1 MALIDTKK
9 QIEAREKL
17 ASGCAGV
24 LPSNRKLPLWTDL
37 TNPKLA
43 DVWLLKNM
51 AQNGGGFGNPGGS
64 VFGDNL
70 TGKDEYAQLS
80 RDWYQ
85 GNFFKTKSGHKVYIA
100 DSKSPD
106 CVAALSNKLFGETAG
121 VGKDYLQFHIN
132 RGDHSRLRDGGWGE
146 KFTKRMFTM
155 AGNQGPYNE
164 YAFKK
169 PIEQNGITFN
179 NWFNLLSQ
187 LDTNTRIPTT
197 MPILLTYND
206 GGIISF
212 QTIANDINN
221 FYAEYG
227 TYITLALAC
236 ALTFVTAGTTTALV
250 IGAAQQMLAGVQKL
264 TTKIANGEN
273 VNALDIMGATGG
285 ILPEGTEKYVQKA
298 LDAGQYLQ
306 NYNDPASLLKAAN
319 IIGIS
324 NKDITEVFGSVVGS
338 KGSEGLSFLLDSMKP
353 GQKIDEATLTLAV
366 LKSQNIVST
375 TAINAQTIAMAKQF
389 IDSKGGNNS
398 ALVQNVATNSL
409 NNVMN
414 GIIPNIN
421 NVSKVMIDKN
431 KATMSAEEYRS
442 WVNMATARNDLDTSL
457 PKLAYQSMIQQAIE
471 SSNANKPYVLPVD
484 IPDKYRT
491 CMAYQ
496 LMADTGVPVIDSK
509 TYTKDTTGEKG
520 KEKIKEKGKTTRK
533 RLEYS

>member
-1 MALIDTKK
+1 MPLIDAKK

-17 ASGCAGV
+17 VSGCAGV

-51 AQNGGGFGNPGGS
+51 AQSGGGFGNPGGS
-64 VFGDNL
+64 AFGDNL
-70 TGKDEYAQLS
+70 KGKDEYVQLT

-85 GNFFKTKSGHKVYIA
+85 GNFFKTKSGHTVYIA

-106 CVAALSNKLFGETAG
+106 CISALSNKLFGATAG

-132 RGDHSRLRDGGWGE
+132 RGDHDRLRGGGWGE

-164 YAFKK
+164 FAFQK

-221 FYAEYG
+221 FYKQYG
-227 TYITLALAC
+227 TYITLALAG
-236 ALTFVTAGTTTALV
+236 ALTLVTAGSTAALV
-250 IGAAQQMLAGVQKL
+250 IGAAQKMLAGVQNL
-264 TTKIANGEN
+264 TNKIASGQT
-273 VNALDIMGATGG
+273 VNATDVMGATGG
-285 ILPEGTEKYVQKA
+285 ILPAGTEKYVQKA
-298 LDAGQYLQ
+298 LDAGEYLK
-306 NYNDPASLLKAAN
+306 NYQDPTSLLKAAN
-319 IIGIS
+319 IIGVS
-324 NKDITEVFGSVVGS
+324 NKDITNIVGSVVGT
-338 KGSEGLSFLLDSMKP
+338 KGSEGLSFLLDSVQS
-353 GQKIDEATLTLAV
+353 GQKLDETTLTLAV

-375 TAINAQTIAMAKQF
+375 TAINAQTLAMAKQF

-409 NNVMN
+409 NEVMN

-421 NVSKVMIDKN
+421 NVSKVVIDNN
-431 KATMSAEEYRS
+431 KAKMSPEEYRS
-442 WVNMATARNDLDTSL
+442 WINMATARNDLDTSL
-457 PKLAYQSMIQQAIE
+457 PQLAYQSMIQQAIE

-496 LMADTGVPVIDSK
+496 IMADTGVPVIDSK
-509 TYTKDTTGEKG
+509 TYKKDTGKG
-520 KEKIKEKGKTTRK
+520 KNRGKKVK